1 MAPYRLSRLA
11 AALAVPLTGAD
22 VALTGVTHAS
32 GEVRAGD
39 LYAALPGAR
48 RHGAEFAAAAAAAG
62 AVAVLTDPAGRAAA
76 EAAGLPALIAGNP
89 RAVLGPAASAIYGDP
104 ASRLTMLGLTGT
116 AGKTTTAYLIESGLQ
131 AAGRRTGMI
140 STVETRIGGLVMD
153 SVRTTPEAPDLHA
166 LLATAVERGVTT
178 VVMEVSS
185 HALALDRVGGVRFT
199 VGGYTMFGQDHLD
212 FHADSADYFA
222 AKAKLFDG
230 RCEREILN
238 LDEPPLRP
246 LFKPAT
252 ISYSAA
258 GDPAADWWAS
268 DVRLDGYGER
278 FIAHGPGSAVPAR
291 VSLPGRHNVGNALLA
306 LAVLVTAGIDAEV
319 AARGIAACPG
329 VPGRLER
336 LEAPGEVLGV
346 VDFAH
351 KPDAVV
357 AALAALRE
365 VATARG
371 GRLLCLIG
379 SGGDRDRGKRPLMGA
394 AAARGADLLIVTDVN
409 PRTED
414 PAPIR
419 AAVRAGAEAAGT
431 AARIIEIGDR
441 RTAMDAAARL
451 ATAGDVLVVFGKGH
465 ERFEDVGGQ
474 FVPFDDRVEL
484 TAALTAAAASR

>member
-1 MAPYRLSRLA
+1 MAPYQLSRLA
-11 AALAVPLTGAD
+11 AALAVPLIGAD
-22 VALTGVTHAS
+22 VAITGVTHAS
-32 GEVRAGD
+32 GDVRAGD
-39 LYAALPGAR
+39 LYAALPGTR
-48 RHGAEFAAAAAAAG
+48 WHGAEFTAAAAAAG
-62 AVAVLTDPAGRAAA
+62 AVAVLTDAAGRAAA
-76 EAAGLPALIAGNP
+76 ETAGLPALIAGDP

-104 ASRLTMLGLTGT
+104 ASRLTILGLTGT
-116 AGKTTTAYLIESGLQ
+116 AGKTSTAYLIESGLQ
-131 AAGRRTGMI
+131 GAGLRTGMI

-230 RCEREILN
+230 RCDREILN

-246 LFKPAT
+246 LFKPTT

-278 FIAHGPGSAVPAR
+278 FIAHGPKIAVPVR
-291 VSLPGRHNVGNALLA
+291 VSLPGRHNVANALLA
-306 LAVLVTAGIDAEV
+306 LATLVTVGIDAEV
-319 AARGIAACPG
+319 AARGIAACSG

-336 LEAPGEVLGV
+336 VEAPGEVLGV

-357 AALAALRE
+357 AALAALRD

-394 AAARGADLLIVTDVN
+394 AAAHGADLLIVTDVN

-431 AARIIEIGDR
+431 AAKIIEIGDR
-441 RTAMDAAARL
+441 RTAMDEAARL
-451 ATAGDVLVVFGKGH
+451 AAAGDVLVVFGKGH

-474 FVPFDDRVEL
+474 YVPFDDRVEL
-484 TAALTAAAASR
+484 TVALTAAAASR